1 MATLLKPAAALS
13 TESPPFNPRVA
24 GSIGSNGIS
33 GAMGG
38 GSASAGAQ
46 PDNSNSNA
54 IAKHTF
60 SYNGCVMTI
69 GITYMIINVPFKPSR
84 IVTSEGYLV
93 VFVWSFPALHL
104 QLALRCASRLNPNRS
119 PSHILSHMPTT
130 TRTTDTKY
138 KPCVGQ
144 SNS

>member
-69 GITYMIINVPFKPSR
+69 GNTYMIMNVPFKPSR

-93 VFVWSFPALHL
+93 VFVVVSGAASSARPP
-104 QLALRCASRLNPNRS
+104 LRLS
-119 PSHILSHMPTT
+119 PHS
-130 TRTTDTKY
+130 
-138 KPCVGQ
+138 
-144 SNS
+144 

>member
-1 MATLLKPAAALS
+1 MCHLYGHPFCPSMTTFLKPAAALS
-13 TESPPFNPRVA
+13 TESPPFNPRAA

-69 GITYMIINVPFKPSR
+69 GVDWRPFSAS
-84 IVTSEGYLV
+84 I
-93 VFVWSFPALHL
+93 SFLL
-104 QLALRCASRLNPNRS
+104 LL
-119 PSHILSHMPTT
+119 
-130 TRTTDTKY
+130 
-138 KPCVGQ
+138 
-144 SNS
+144 

>member
-69 GITYMIINVPFKPSR
+69 GITYMNVPFKPSR

-93 VFVWSFPALHL
+93 VFVVVSGAASSARPP
-104 QLALRCASRLNPNRS
+104 LRLS
-119 PSHILSHMPTT
+119 PHS
-130 TRTTDTKY
+130 
-138 KPCVGQ
+138 
-144 SNS
+144 

>member
-1 MATLLKPAAALS
+1 MHLLGDCMTCSARHVMESETSITCRVIQHVTQRHSKSRKCHLSIFVVASMATLLNPAAALS

-60 SYNGCVMTI
+60 SYNGCVMTMELL
-69 GITYMIINVPFKPSR
+69 T
-84 IVTSEGYLV
+84 
-93 VFVWSFPALHL
+93 
-104 QLALRCASRLNPNRS
+104 
-119 PSHILSHMPTT
+119 
-130 TRTTDTKY
+130 
-138 KPCVGQ
+138 
-144 SNS
+144 